1 MLRTGGHQ
9 RRSTIGSVLV
19 VVLLAVLGSAS
30 SGHADPLGD
39 QQQQIKQI
47 AATLVSL
54 NHRIE
59 ALSESYGAAQERK
72 AELDTEIAATTASVA
87 DQQAT
92 YDALQGTLT
101 DLAVNRFV
109 GNNTSGLSPLFS
121 SSALFSQA
129 QQFDA
134 LTSVAIDAGSGT
146 ADDVQSIVRTLQ
158 ADKNRLQR
166 QQSEATALIATLAA
180 QQAEGEQLIAEY
192 TQRAADANAKYG
204 ELVQQEADRQAA
216 AAAEKAAAAL
226 PPPAITPS
234 AVTPR
239 AAVPRGGGASPPAAT
254 VDAPSTSTAARPTSP
269 VADEPS
275 TSQPASPGTPA
286 PTPAP
291 APTTAP
297 PNTTPPNTTPVPTP
311 DVPPPSGR
319 AAMAV
324 AAARSMLG
332 VPYVAF
338 QASPSRGFD
347 CSGLTM
353 WAWAQAGVSLPHQS
367 GMQYASN
374 PHVPK
379 DQAQPGDLVFFYSP
393 ISHVGMYIGGG
404 MMIDAP
410 HTGALV
416 RLVPV
421 RWNRVVGVARPG

>member
-1 MLRTGGHQ
+1 MLRTGGHR

-19 VVLLAVLGSAS
+19 VMLLAVLGSSS

-39 QQQQIKQI
+39 QQHQIEQI

-87 DQQAT
+87 KQQVT

-121 SSALFSQA
+121 SAALFSQA

-134 LTSVAIDAGSGT
+134 LTSVAIDAGAGT

-158 ADKNRLQR
+158 ADKDRLQR
-166 QQSEATALIATLAA
+166 QQAEATALIATLAA

-192 TQRAADANAKYG
+192 TQRAAGAKAKYG

-216 AAAEKAAAAL
+216 AAAEKAAAAV
-226 PPPAITPS
+226 PPPAIARS

-239 AAVPRGGGASPPAAT
+239 AAAVPRGGGASPPAAT
-254 VDAPSTSTAARPTSP
+254 VDAPSTSTAPRPTTP

-275 TSQPASPGTPA
+275 PSQPASPGTPA
-286 PTPAP
+286 T
-291 APTTAP
+291 APT
-297 PNTTPPNTTPVPTP
+297 TTPPNTTPVPTP

-324 AAARSMLG
+324 AAARSVLG

-367 GMQYASN
+367 GMQYATN

-379 DQAQPGDLVFFYSP
+379 DQAQPGDLIFFYSP
-393 ISHVGMYIGGG
+393 ISHVGMYIGDG

>member
-9 RRSTIGSVLV
+9 RRSTFGSVLV
-19 VVLLAVLGSAS
+19 VMLLAVLGSAS

-39 QQQQIKQI
+39 QQQQIEQI
-47 AATLVSL
+47 ATTLVSL

-87 DQQAT
+87 KQQVT

-121 SSALFSQA
+121 SAALFSQA

-134 LTSVAIDAGSGT
+134 LTSVAIDAGAGT

-158 ADKNRLQR
+158 ADKDRLQR
-166 QQSEATALIATLAA
+166 QQAEATALIATLAA

-192 TQRAADANAKYG
+192 TQRAADAKAKYG

-216 AAAEKAAAAL
+216 AAAEKAAAAV
-226 PPPAITPS
+226 PPPAIARS

-239 AAVPRGGGASPPAAT
+239 AAAVPRGGGASPPAAT
-254 VDAPSTSTAARPTSP
+254 VDAPSTSTAPRPTTP

-275 TSQPASPGTPA
+275 PSQPASPGTPA
-286 PTPAP
+286 PAP
-291 APTTAP
+291 TPTTAP

-367 GMQYASN
+367 GMQYAAN

>member
-192 TQRAADANAKYG
+192 TQRAADANARYG

-275 TSQPASPGTPA
+275 TSQPASPG
-286 PTPAP
+286 TPAP

>member
-1 MLRTGGHQ
+1 MLRTGGHR

-19 VVLLAVLGSAS
+19 VMLLAVLGVAS

-39 QQQQIKQI
+39 QQQQIEQI

-59 ALSESYGAAQERK
+59 TLSESYGAAQERK
-72 AELDTEIAATTASVA
+72 AELDTEIAATAASVA

-109 GNNTSGLSPLFS
+109 GNNTAGLSPLFS
-121 SSALFSQA
+121 SAALFSQA

-134 LTSVAIDAGSGT
+134 LTSVAIDAGAGT
-146 ADDVQSIVRTLQ
+146 ADDVQTIVRTLQ
-158 ADKNRLQR
+158 ADKDRLQR
-166 QQSEATALIATLAA
+166 QQAEAATLIATLAA

-192 TQRAADANAKYG
+192 TQRAADAKAKYG

-216 AAAEKAAAAL
+216 LAAEKAAAAAEKAAAAA
-226 PPPAITPS
+226 PPPA
-234 AVTPR
+234 ATPR
-239 AAVPRGGGASPPAAT
+239 AATPRGGGAPHT
-254 VDAPSTSTAARPTSP
+254 VANVVAPTTNSAPRPTASAGGNASSSNPDTPDTASSAPSSA
-269 VADEPS
+269 
-275 TSQPASPGTPA
+275 
-286 PTPAP
+286 PAP

-297 PNTTPPNTTPVPTP
+297 PTAPVA
-311 DVPPPSGR
+311 DSPPPSGR
-319 AAMAV
+319 AGMAV

-367 GMQYASN
+367 GMQYATN

-379 DQAQPGDLVFFYSP
+379 DQAQPGDLIFFYSP
-393 ISHVGMYIGGG
+393 ISHVGMYVGSG

-410 HTGALV
+410 HTGAVV